1 MKFSEPYHLILIW
14 ITCCAFVP
22 ATSIFATEP
31 PEDELHYFPSLSFPE
46 AVVINPNTIYIPFN
60 LAGRLIAVEARVDTF
75 VGTFIVDTGAERLLL
90 NKKYFGRSGPSP
102 DASRV
107 SAIGNTGQ
115 VADVEKRWVDTLHW
129 DNLFFKRVQANIVD
143 LTHIEQK
150 KKIKLIGVLGFNV
163 FKDFEVFLDFQLMQI
178 ILTRL
183 DRKGF
188 RLDSTAIWEVPY
200 DSLDFKMAGHFIV
213 LKGEVGGQTF
223 KFGLDSGAELNL
235 IDRRVKR
242 KILDQFEIVKRVRM
256 LGAGQNTI
264 EVVAGNLN
272 QVKIGNQFSEQM
284 RTLLTS
290 LSEMSFNFGIRLDGI
305 IGYEFLSSRRT
316 LINYKRKKLFFFAYQ
331 KP

>member
-1 MKFSEPYHLILIW
+1 MKFPDPYHLILVW
-14 ITCCAFVP
+14 IICCAFVP
-22 ATSIFATEP
+22 TTPVFATEP
-31 PEDELHYFPSLSFPE
+31 PENELHYLPSLSFPE
-46 AVVINPNTIYIPFN
+46 AVVINPNTIYIPFS
-60 LAGRLIAVEARVDTF
+60 LAGRLISVEARVDTF
-75 VGTFIVDTGAERLLL
+75 VGTFIVDTGSERLLL
-90 NKKYFGRSGPSP
+90 NKNYFDRSSP
-102 DASRV
+102 NTSSV

-115 VADVEKRWVDTLHW
+115 VADVDRRWVDTLHW
-129 DNLFFKRVQANIVD
+129 DNLFFKNVQANIVD

-150 KKIKLIGVLGFNV
+150 KKIKLIGILGFNV

-200 DSLDFKMAGHFIV
+200 DSLDFKLARHLIV
-213 LKGEVGGQTF
+213 LKGEVGGQTL

-235 IDRRVKR
+235 VDRRVKR

-264 EVVAGNLN
+264 EVLAGNLKEV
-272 QVKIGNQFSEQM
+272 QIGNQFSEQM

-290 LSEMSFNFGIRLDGI
+290 LSEMNVNFGIRLDGI